1 MPSKSKRSFTRSTTI
16 YAVFAGILAWLIYFN
31 DFRLGD
37 LGAFL
42 PMSEQMATISLD
54 VILLPLLI
62 SGSIFYVAGLVGI
75 TFEGTLAE
83 MFIGTLYAAGFTSF
97 FALFLIILPGSVNI
111 NTAGYLLLGAFGIVL
126 LYNIVSTVA
135 RLKKKPYIRSV
146 AISATI
152 YAEGQIIMRFIFLL
166 IGSSG
171 ATMPPEMVSA
181 IGQFIDLGVTIA
193 AIFTLFAVFKTSKNS
208 YLSALGGIAGNYLF
222 SVSLSLIGALYYGFF
237 LGGLSTLAPSI
248 RNLSPYVEWT
258 GICVFAALIFTI
270 MRRGM
275 QGSIIVKDRLGQWK
289 RHLQQITTYK
299 GDRFVDFTRVVDDF
313 VQRGERERLL
323 VKLALYLDE
332 NQVADEE
339 ISRLLSDLI
348 NYEDEKKPAISR
360 HGRTSKI
367 EEDNMEKRLEVLQRT
382 IGRISPAGVTRASI
396 PQQGT
401 GGLAGQPSLRG
412 QSDE

>member
-1 MPSKSKRSFTRSTTI
+1 MPSKSKKSLTRSTVL
-16 YAVFAGILAWLIYFN
+16 YAAFAGLLAWLIYFN
-31 DFRLGD
+31 EFRLGD

-42 PMSEQMATISLD
+42 PMSEQMASTSLD

-62 SGSIFYVAGLVGI
+62 SGSIFYVASLVG
-75 TFEGTLAE
+75 TAFEGTLAE
-83 MFIGTLYAAGFTSF
+83 VLIGTLYAAGFTSF

-111 NTAGYLLLGAFGIVL
+111 NMAGYLLSGAFGVVL

-135 RLKKKPYIRSV
+135 RLKKRPSIRAA

-152 YAEGQIIMRFIFLL
+152 YAEGQIAVRLISLL
-166 IGSSG
+166 IKSSG
-171 ATMPPEMVSA
+171 ATMQPEMVA
-181 IGQFIDLGVTIA
+181 AVGQFIDLGVTIA
-193 AIFTLFAVFKTSKNS
+193 AVFTLFAVFKTSKNS

-258 GICVFAALIFTI
+258 GICVFAALIFTV

-289 RHLQQITTYK
+289 RHLQQITSYK

-332 NQVADEE
+332 NKVADEE
-339 ISRLLSDLI
+339 ISKLLSDLI
-348 NYEDEKKPAISR
+348 NYEDEKKPALSR

-382 IGRISPAGVTRASI
+382 IGMIAPTGVARTSI

-401 GGLAGQPSLRG
+401 GTLAGQHSLRG